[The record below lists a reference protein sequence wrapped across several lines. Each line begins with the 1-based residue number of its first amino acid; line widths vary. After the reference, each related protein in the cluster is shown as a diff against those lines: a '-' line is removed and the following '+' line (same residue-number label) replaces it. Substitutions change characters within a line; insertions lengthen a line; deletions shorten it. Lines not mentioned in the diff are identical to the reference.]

1 MQNRP
6 FCIQTLRKP
15 ATCMQ
20 IRPFCIHIRQIQRYF
35 SPEIEVISLGPEG
48 RLCDLVITS
57 GFESVVAPGF
67 EDGGELV

>member
-1 MQNRP
+1 M
-6 FCIQTLRKP
+6 KKKE
-15 ATCMQ
+15 
-20 IRPFCIHIRQIQRYF
+20 RYF